1 MRPGKLSPEMLAGL
15 LSRLPGGD
23 PRVLVGPRVGEDAAV
38 IEFGD
43 RLLVAKTDPVTLAT
57 DLIGWYAVNVNAN
70 DIATMGAKPRWF
82 MATLLLPEAAA
93 EGDAASIFDQIAEAC
108 RELEVAVV
116 GGHTEVSIGLER
128 PIMMGC
134 MLGEMRREELVT
146 SGGAKQGDRLVLAGP
161 IAIEGTA
168 LLAREVGEEL
178 RARGMGEEALERA
191 RDLLFRPGISVVRAA
206 QTATEAGGV
215 TALHDPTEG
224 GLATGLME
232 LALASDVGLEV
243 EQEAIPILEA
253 TREVC
258 DVLQLDPL
266 GLIASGSLLIA
277 ARPEAAEGMVAVL
290 RGAGVEA
297 EVIGRVVA
305 KEGGLSLVV
314 GGERREL
321 PRFDRDEL
329 ARFLEEMVGG
339 EK

>member
-1 MRPGKLSPEMLAGL
+1 
-15 LSRLPGGD
+15 
-23 PRVLVGPRVGEDAAV
+23 
-38 IEFGD
+38 
-43 RLLVAKTDPVTLAT
+43 
-57 DLIGWYAVNVNAN
+57 
-70 DIATMGAKPRWF
+70 
-82 MATLLLPEAAA
+82 
-93 EGDAASIFDQIAEAC
+93 
-108 RELEVAVV
+108 
-116 GGHTEVSIGLER
+116 
-128 PIMMGC
+128 
-134 MLGEMRREELVT
+134 
-146 SGGAKQGDRLVLAGP
+146 
-161 IAIEGTA
+161 
-168 LLAREVGEEL
+168 
-178 RARGMGEEALERA
+178 
-191 RDLLFRPGISVVRAA
+191 
-206 QTATEAGGV
+206 
-215 TALHDPTEG
+215 
-224 GLATGLME
+224 ME
-232 LALASDVGLEV
+232 LALASEVGLEV